1 MKQLLLTGSQLRQ
14 IREYL
19 GISRV
24 KMAKRMKISYIYL
37 AKMEAEDRN
46 VTGVMNRRFKDTLRL
61 NNAQLLQIL
70 ADAESEMEAAL

>member
-37 AKMEAEDRN
+37 TKMEAGDRN
-46 VTGVMNRRFKDTLRL
+46 VTAEMNRRFKDLLRL
-61 NNAQLLQIL
+61 NNTQLLKIL
-70 ADAESEMEAAL
+70 DEVEAEAAL